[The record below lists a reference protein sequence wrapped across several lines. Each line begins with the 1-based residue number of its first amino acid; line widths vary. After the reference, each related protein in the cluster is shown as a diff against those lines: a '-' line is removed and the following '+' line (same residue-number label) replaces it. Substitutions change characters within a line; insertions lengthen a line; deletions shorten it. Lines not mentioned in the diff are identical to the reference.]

1 MTLAGICRARKL
13 WKALGAGAGAGA
25 LEWGGSVGAPGLGEV
40 RYTGPGGPAG
50 VGTDLLFRRDTENTI
65 PDMARMSSMVTL
77 KNETIRW

>member
-1 MTLAGICRARKL
+1 MEGSGGRGRGRELWSGGAR
-13 WKALGAGAGAGA
+13 W
-25 LEWGGSVGAPGLGEV
+25 EPRGLG
-40 RYTGPGGPAG
+40 RSATRGPGARRG

>member
-1 MTLAGICRARKL
+1 MEGS
-13 WKALGAGAGAGA
+13 GGGGGGGSSGV
-25 LEWGGSVGAPGLGEV
+25 GGSVGAPGLGEV